1 MGIIIGLLYGQN
13 HVLEFSGAQCFQQ
26 YLTIPL
32 LIYKPGLH
40 MYTMHHVFENGFTNF
55 FLIGIEPFDM
65 LGKDFIG
72 TRSTTKR

>member
-1 MGIIIGLLYGQN
+1 
-13 HVLEFSGAQCFQQ
+13 
-26 YLTIPL
+26 
-32 LIYKPGLH
+32 
-40 MYTMHHVFENGFTNF
+40 MYTMHHVFKNGFTNF